1 MKKILLFLQNYKKRI
16 IRPIDWIKQPTEDI
30 LRLISKIIYLL
41 IKILFHKKHSDIKV
55 VNRILIIRRNKLGDA
70 ISVLPLIQALK
81 EKYPNVTIDVIAT
94 PYNKVI
100 FELSQSV
107 NNIYTIPDRYLNNRY
122 LVCFH
127 PQMRKLKR
135 EKNYDLA
142 IGATGSYSSATAWLA
157 FCAPATQRV
166 GVISKKGSIMD
177 LIYNIQIPQKK
188 IIPSVHQVKKI
199 ALLAKYANIINQ
211 DVKLPKP
218 ELSLKSKFSPK
229 RGKII
234 VLCPLTIRKQ
244 SDWGEENWV
253 KLANILEKNK
263 LQYNWIGY
271 KPKGVNGQIITPSS
285 TIDFIQNLS
294 KYSLV
299 ICIEGGTSHIAPAL
313 NCATIVISGVNIS
326 KSWIPWSDEIVLFEK
341 TDKVSTIKPESIATQ
356 AICKI
361 NKGSFIDQ
369 GGAIFNN
376 DFNSL

>member
-1 MKKILLFLQNYKKRI
+1 MSIFNYKNKI
-16 IRPIDWIKQPTEDI
+16 IRPVDWIKQPTEDI
-30 LRLISKIIYLL
+30 LRLISKVIYLL
-41 IKILFHKKHSDIKV
+41 IKFSFHKKYSTIKV
-55 VNRILIIRRNKLGDA
+55 IDRVLIIRRNKLGDA

-81 EKYPNVTIDVIAT
+81 EKYPNITIDVIAT
-94 PYNKVI
+94 PYNEVI
-100 FELSQSV
+100 FELSKSV
-107 NNIYTIPDRYLNNRY
+107 NNIYTIPDRYLKNRY

-127 PQMRKLKR
+127 PQMRKLKCQ
-135 EKNYDLA
+135 KNYDLA

-166 GVISKKGSIMD
+166 GVISEKGSIMD
-177 LIYNIQIPQKK
+177 LIYNVQIPQKK

-199 ALLAKYANIINQ
+199 ALLAKYANIVNQ
-211 DVKLPKP
+211 NVKLPKP
-218 ELSLKSKFSPK
+218 KLNLKSKLSSSK
-229 RGKII
+229 REKVIA
-234 VLCPLTIRKQ
+234 LCPLTIRKQ
-244 SDWGEENWV
+244 SDWSDENWI
-253 KLANILEKNK
+253 KLANILERNQ

-271 KPKGVNGQIITPSS
+271 RPEGVNGQIITPSS
-285 TIDFIQNLS
+285 TIDFIQHLS
-294 KYSLV
+294 EYFLV

-361 NKGSFIDQ
+361 NKDSFIDQ
-369 GGAIFNN
+369 DGAIFND